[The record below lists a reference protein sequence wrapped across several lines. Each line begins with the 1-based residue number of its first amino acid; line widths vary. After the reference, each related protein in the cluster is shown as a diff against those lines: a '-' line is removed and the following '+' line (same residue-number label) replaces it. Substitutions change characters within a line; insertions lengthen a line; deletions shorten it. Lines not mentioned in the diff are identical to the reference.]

1 MTTTRNGYIRT
12 QAASGKNEATHA
24 TAQADRLLHFLVVNR
39 LIGSRCRTGHTA
51 RDLMRKGLIKGIRIN
66 ERVIRYSE
74 NSVLALIAGRAAE
87 AQPEL
92 TPEQHLDRAMAKL
105 CEDFPSKA
113 DLDLELELL
122 AISLRED
129 LTEDQKTCLAQEA
142 RRINATRK
150 DVSA

>member
-1 MTTTRNGYIRT
+1 MINKSTRA
-12 QAASGKNEATHA
+12 AASGKNEATHA

-74 NSVLALIAGRAAE
+74 NSVRTLIAGRAAE

-92 TPEQHLDRAMAKL
+92 TPEQHLDRAMTKL

-113 DLDLELELL
+113 DLDLDLELL
-122 AISLRED
+122 AISLRTD
-129 LTEDQKTCLAQEA
+129 VNEDQKAYLAGEA
-142 RRINATRK
+142 RRAHATRK
-150 DVSA
+150 EVSA

>member
-24 TAQADRLLHFLVVNR
+24 TAQADRLLPFIEVNR

-51 RDLMRKGLIKGIRIN
+51 RALMRKGLIKGIRIN

-74 NSVLALIAGRAAE
+74 NSVRTLIAGRAAE

-92 TPEQHLDRAMAKL
+92 TPEQHLDRAMTKL
-105 CEDFPSKA
+105 CEGFPSKA
-113 DLDLELELL
+113 DLDLDLELL
-122 AISLRED
+122 AIGLRTD
-129 LTEDQKTCLAQEA
+129 VNEDQKAYLAGEA
-142 RRINATRK
+142 RRAHATRK
-150 DVSA
+150 EVSA

>member
-1 MTTTRNGYIRT
+1 MIKKSTH
-12 QAASGKNEATHA
+12 ADASGKNEATHA
-24 TAQADRLLHFLVVNR
+24 TAQADRLLPFIEVNR

-51 RDLMRKGLIKGIRIN
+51 LALMRKGLIKGIRIN

-87 AQPEL
+87 AQPKL
-92 TPEQHLDRAMAKL
+92 TPDQHLDCDLSKL
-105 CEDFPSKA
+105 CEGFPSKA

-122 AISLRED
+122 DISLRED
-129 LTEDQKTCLAQEA
+129 VTEDQKTCLAQEA

-150 DVSA
+150 EVSA

>member
-1 MTTTRNGYIRT
+1 
-12 QAASGKNEATHA
+12 
-24 TAQADRLLHFLVVNR
+24 
-39 LIGSRCRTGHTA
+39 
-51 RDLMRKGLIKGIRIN
+51 
-66 ERVIRYSE
+66 
-74 NSVLALIAGRAAE
+74 VLALIAGCAAE
-87 AQPEL
+87 AQSEL
-92 TPEQHLDRAMAKL
+92 TPQQHLDRAMAKL

>member
-1 MTTTRNGYIRT
+1 MINKSTRA
-12 QAASGKNEATHA
+12 AASGKNEATHA

-87 AQPEL
+87 AQPKLTPEL
-92 TPEQHLDRAMAKL
+92 TPDQHLDCDLSKL
-105 CEDFPSKA
+105 CEGFPSKA

-122 AISLRED
+122 DISLRED
-129 LTEDQKTCLAQEA
+129 VTEDQKTCLAQEA

-150 DVSA
+150 EVSA